1 MMLLST
7 VSVGASIKFA
17 VVFDNKTFGTEKFD
31 AAVLLTAT
39 HISKRVLAAM
49 ASFKY
54 LVKYNSRLSLL
65 MQGA

>member
-39 HISKRVLAAM
+39 HISKRYWQQWPL
-49 ASFKY
+49 
-54 LVKYNSRLSLL
+54 LNSL
-65 MQGA
+65 